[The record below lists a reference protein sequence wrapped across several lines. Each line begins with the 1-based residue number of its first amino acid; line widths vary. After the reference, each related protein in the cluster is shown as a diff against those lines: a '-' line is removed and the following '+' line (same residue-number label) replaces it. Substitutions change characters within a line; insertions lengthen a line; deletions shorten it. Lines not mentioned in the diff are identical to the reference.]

1 MRFLDLQG
9 GGGSSIKRRAPPP
22 PLFKSGCS
30 VYRRPGV
37 TAVVENSCGSGCTPS
52 RFSGLL
58 RWRPSMEVFSE
69 ILSNFP
75 EASQRSQNVHSHG
88 DKQSPRIMRS
98 QSYVSLDLFLSSFFG
113 MLTSSVFFY
122 WNSLCLPVVSW
133 QIHYLS
139 LRLFKM
145 LAPK

>member
-88 DKQSPRIMRS
+88 DKQSPRIIWS
-98 QSYVSLDLFLSSFFG
+98 QSYVSLDLFLFF
-113 MLTSSVFFY
+113 FFWY
-122 WNSLCLPVVSW
+122 AYFLCVEEFILFSLC
-133 QIHYLS
+133 
-139 LRLFKM
+139 F
-145 LAPK
+145 